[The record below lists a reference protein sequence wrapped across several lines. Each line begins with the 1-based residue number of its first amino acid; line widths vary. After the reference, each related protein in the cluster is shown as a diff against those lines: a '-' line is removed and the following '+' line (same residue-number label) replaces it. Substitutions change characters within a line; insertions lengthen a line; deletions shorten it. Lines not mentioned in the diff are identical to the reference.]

1 MGHAFFAR
9 LYFSSW
15 NSDCYICLFIFSW
28 RIPWTEEPGG
38 LQSMGS
44 LGVGHDWATSLSL
57 FTFMHWRRRWQ
68 PTPVFLPGESQ
79 GWRSLVGCRLWGCTE
94 SDTTEA
100 TAAAVFAI
108 VGFSKVSWMN
118 IKSLICFWSE
128 VWGSLSNHCVYMQ
141 AWKES
146 NNNLCFTALVTECC
160 GRLGSLV
167 QKQHMRVMLEFWTLL
182 ESCCQDDWILHY
194 LLWVPSPLYQ
204 KWLYNFEPLT
214 SERLKVKINSRRHHC
229 EIFGAREIT
238 IITGFIEGLLL
249 VHDVA
254 VPMFLSLE
262 LFEL

>member
-1 MGHAFFAR
+1 MDRGAWWAAVHGVTGSWAR
-9 LYFSSW
+9 LSNFTFTFHFHALEKEMATHSSG
-15 NSDCYICLFIFSW
+15 LAW
-28 RIPWTEEPGG
+28 RIPGTGKPGR
-38 LQSMGS
+38 LPSMGS
-44 LGVGHDWATSLSL
+44 HRVGHDW
-57 FTFMHWRRRWQ
+57 
-68 PTPVFLPGESQ
+68 
-79 GWRSLVGCRLWGCTE
+79 
-94 SDTTEA
+94 SDS
-100 TAAAVFAI
+100 AAAVFAI

-146 NNNLCFTALVTECC
+146 NNNLCFTALVTECY

-204 KWLYNFEPLT
+204 KRLYNFEPLT

-229 EIFGAREIT
+229 EIFGARAIT